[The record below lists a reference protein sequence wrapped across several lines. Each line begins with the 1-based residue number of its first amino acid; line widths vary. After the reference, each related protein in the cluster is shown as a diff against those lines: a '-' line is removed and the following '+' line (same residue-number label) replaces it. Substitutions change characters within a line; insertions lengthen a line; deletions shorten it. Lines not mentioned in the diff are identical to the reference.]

1 MVKYKYYYKG
11 IANDMK
17 MNKKIIN
24 LLASVICISSIVGVQ
39 PTVLA
44 VTEDMTNKSSDLSVS
59 GTADI
64 IASGECGAYGDNLMY
79 KLNSEGVLTISG
91 QGEMAD
97 WFTNTVPWK
106 DYKNSGKI
114 TRVIIHEGV
123 TSVSTK
129 AFVSCESLE
138 YAFIPSSMKDIDG
151 FTACSSL
158 KSINLPEGL
167 ETIGIQAFCD
177 CDSLKTVIIPS
188 SVNSIGF
195 GAFEWC
201 DSLTE
206 IKVKSN
212 NAYFTDINGVLY
224 NKDKTKIIQYP
235 KAKTQ
240 TSYIIPSS
248 VTTVGRDAFEEC
260 ENLKSII
267 LPEKLTSIEESAF
280 SSSGIKTIEM
290 PVGVTTISR
299 SAFNSSFIESIV
311 LPNNIVKIDEMAF
324 RNCKNL
330 KKIFIQNPQCEIDDS
345 FGTICSNLAFENAY
359 RQFDGIIYGYEN
371 STAHAYAQK
380 YEYPFSAF
388 IYGDANSDGKLT
400 AGDAAFIAKNLA
412 EQKGHTLPAYADFT
426 GDGKVTAYDAAMI
439 AKYLAEQS
447 LKN

>member
-44 VTEDMTNKSSDLSVS
+44 VTEDMTDKSSDLSVS
-59 GTADI
+59 GTAEI

-79 KLNSEGVLTISG
+79 KLNSDGVLTISG

-106 DYKNSGKI
+106 DYKNSGEI

-280 SSSGIKTIEM
+280 SSSGIKTIEI
-290 PVGVTTISR
+290 PAGVTTISR

-400 AGDAAFIAKNLA
+400 AADAAFIAKNLA

-426 GDGKVTAYDAAMI
+426 GDGKVTAYDSAMI

>member
-24 LLASVICISSIVGVQ
+24 LLASAICISSIVGVQ

-44 VTEDMTNKSSDLSVS
+44 VTEDMTDKSSDLSVS

-79 KLNSEGVLTISG
+79 KLNSDGVLTISG

-177 CDSLKTVIIPS
+177 CDSLKTVTIPS

-224 NKDKTKIIQYP
+224 NKDKTKILQYP

-290 PVGVTTISR
+290 PAGVTTISR

-388 IYGDANSDGKLT
+388 IYGDANSDSKLT

>member
-24 LLASVICISSIVGVQ
+24 LLASAICISSIVGVQ

-44 VTEDMTNKSSDLSVS
+44 VTEDMTDKSSDLSVS

-79 KLNSEGVLTISG
+79 KLNSDGVLTISG

-177 CDSLKTVIIPS
+177 CDSLKTVTIPS

-224 NKDKTKIIQYP
+224 NKDKTKILQYP

-290 PVGVTTISR
+290 PAGVTTISR

>member
-280 SSSGIKTIEM
+280 SSSGIKTIEI
-290 PVGVTTISR
+290 PAGVTTISR

-412 EQKGHTLPAYADFT
+412 GQKGHTLPAYADFT

>member
-44 VTEDMTNKSSDLSVS
+44 VTEDMTDKSSDLSVS

-79 KLNSEGVLTISG
+79 KLNSDGVLTISG

-177 CDSLKTVIIPS
+177 CDSQKTVTIPS

-224 NKDKTKIIQYP
+224 NKDKTKILQYP

-290 PVGVTTISR
+290 PAGVTTISR

-412 EQKGHTLPAYADFT
+412 EQKGYTLPAYADFT

>member
-1 MVKYKYYYKG
+1 
-11 IANDMK
+11 
-17 MNKKIIN
+17 
-24 LLASVICISSIVGVQ
+24 
-39 PTVLA
+39 
-44 VTEDMTNKSSDLSVS
+44 
-59 GTADI
+59 
-64 IASGECGAYGDNLMY
+64 MY
-79 KLNSEGVLTISG
+79 KLNSDGVLTISG

-106 DYKNSGKI
+106 DYKNSGEI

-188 SVNSIGF
+188 SV
-195 GAFEWC
+195 
-201 DSLTE
+201 
-206 IKVKSN
+206 
-212 NAYFTDINGVLY
+212 
-224 NKDKTKIIQYP
+224 
-235 KAKTQ
+235 
-240 TSYIIPSS
+240 
-248 VTTVGRDAFEEC
+248 TTVGRDAFEEC

-280 SSSGIKTIEM
+280 SSGIKTIEM
-290 PVGVTTISR
+290 PAGVTTISR

-388 IYGDANSDGKLT
+388 IYGDANSDGKRIYSEKSCR
-400 AGDAAFIAKNLA
+400 AEGSYIACICRL
-412 EQKGHTLPAYADFT
+412 YR
-426 GDGKVTAYDAAMI
+426 
-439 AKYLAEQS
+439 
-447 LKN
+447 

>member
-24 LLASVICISSIVGVQ
+24 LLASAICISSIVGVQ

-44 VTEDMTNKSSDLSVS
+44 VTEDMTDKSSDLSVS
-59 GTADI
+59 GTAEI

-79 KLNSEGVLTISG
+79 KLNSDGVLTISG

-106 DYKNSGKI
+106 DYKNSGEI

-129 AFVSCESLE
+129 AFVFCESLE

-177 CDSLKTVIIPS
+177 CDSLKTVTIPS

-224 NKDKTKIIQYP
+224 NKDKTKILQYP

-267 LPEKLTSIEESAF
+267 LPKRLTSIEESAF
-280 SSSGIKTIEM
+280 SSSGIKTIEI
-290 PVGVTTISR
+290 PAGVTTISR
-299 SAFNSSFIESIV
+299 SAFNSSLIESIV
-311 LPNNIVKIDEMAF
+311 FPSNIVKIDTMAF

-345 FGTICSNLAFENAY
+345 FGTICSNLAFEDAY

-412 EQKGHTLPAYADFT
+412 GQKGRRVIHCLHMQTLQ
-426 GDGKVTAYDAAMI
+426 VTV
-439 AKYLAEQS
+439 K
-447 LKN
+447 

>member
-24 LLASVICISSIVGVQ
+24 LLASAICISSIVGVQ

-44 VTEDMTNKSSDLSVS
+44 VTEDMTDKSSDLSVS
-59 GTADI
+59 GTAEI

-177 CDSLKTVIIPS
+177 CDSLKTVTIPS

-290 PVGVTTISR
+290 PAGVTTISR

-412 EQKGHTLPAYADFT
+412 EQKGYTLPAYADFT

>member
-44 VTEDMTNKSSDLSVS
+44 VTEDMTDKSSDLSVS
-59 GTADI
+59 GTAEI

-79 KLNSEGVLTISG
+79 KLNSDGVLTISG

-106 DYKNSGKI
+106 DYKNSGEI

-290 PVGVTTISR
+290 PAGVTTISR

>member
-1 MVKYKYYYKG
+1 
-11 IANDMK
+11 MK

-24 LLASVICISSIVGVQ
+24 LLASAICISSIVGVQ

-44 VTEDMTNKSSDLSVS
+44 VTEDMTDKSSDISVS

-79 KLNSEGVLTISG
+79 KLNSDGVLTISG

-106 DYKNSGKI
+106 DYENSGKI

-167 ETIGIQAFCD
+167 ETIGIQSFCD
-177 CDSLKTVIIPS
+177 CDSLKTVTIPS

-280 SSSGIKTIEM
+280 SSSGIKTIEI
-290 PVGVTTISR
+290 PAGVTTISR

>member
-44 VTEDMTNKSSDLSVS
+44 VTEDMTDKSSDLSVS

-79 KLNSEGVLTISG
+79 KLNSDGVLTISG

-177 CDSLKTVIIPS
+177 CDSLKTVTIPS

-224 NKDKTKIIQYP
+224 NKDKTKILQYP

-290 PVGVTTISR
+290 PAGVTTISR

>member
-44 VTEDMTNKSSDLSVS
+44 VTEDMTDKSSDLSVS
-59 GTADI
+59 GTAEI

-79 KLNSEGVLTISG
+79 KLNSDGVLTISG

-280 SSSGIKTIEM
+280 SSSGIKTIEI
-290 PVGVTTISR
+290 PAGVTTISR

>member
-11 IANDMK
+11 IANDIK
-17 MNKKIIN
+17 MNKKIIY
-24 LLASVICISSIVGVQ
+24 LLASAICISSIVGVQ

-44 VTEDMTNKSSDLSVS
+44 VTEDMTDKSSDLSVS

-79 KLNSEGVLTISG
+79 KLNSDGVLTISG

-177 CDSLKTVIIPS
+177 CDSLKTVTIPS

-224 NKDKTKIIQYP
+224 NKDKTKILQYP

-290 PVGVTTISR
+290 PAGVTTISR

>member
-44 VTEDMTNKSSDLSVS
+44 VTEDMTDKSSDLSVS
-59 GTADI
+59 GTAEI

-79 KLNSEGVLTISG
+79 KLNSDGVLTISG

-106 DYKNSGKI
+106 DYKNSGEI

-177 CDSLKTVIIPS
+177 CDSLKTVIIP
-188 SVNSIGF
+188 
-195 GAFEWC
+195 
-201 DSLTE
+201 T
-206 IKVKSN
+206 
-212 NAYFTDINGVLY
+212 
-224 NKDKTKIIQYP
+224 
-235 KAKTQ
+235 
-240 TSYIIPSS
+240 S

-290 PVGVTTISR
+290 PAGVTTISR

>member
-24 LLASVICISSIVGVQ
+24 LLASAICISSIVGVQ

-44 VTEDMTNKSSDLSVS
+44 VTEDMTDKSSDLSVS

-79 KLNSEGVLTISG
+79 KLNSDGVLTISG

-188 SVNSIGF
+188 SV
-195 GAFEWC
+195 
-201 DSLTE
+201 
-206 IKVKSN
+206 
-212 NAYFTDINGVLY
+212 
-224 NKDKTKIIQYP
+224 
-235 KAKTQ
+235 
-240 TSYIIPSS
+240 
-248 VTTVGRDAFEEC
+248 TTVGRDAFEEC

-290 PVGVTTISR
+290 PAGVTTISR

>member
-24 LLASVICISSIVGVQ
+24 LLASAICISSIVGVQ

-44 VTEDMTNKSSDLSVS
+44 VTEDMTDKSSDLSVS
-59 GTADI
+59 GTAEI

-79 KLNSEGVLTISG
+79 KLNSDGVLTISG

-106 DYKNSGKI
+106 DYKNSGEI

-158 KSINLPEGL
+158 KSIDLPEGL

-177 CDSLKTVIIPS
+177 CDSLKTV
-188 SVNSIGF
+188 
-195 GAFEWC
+195 
-201 DSLTE
+201 
-206 IKVKSN
+206 
-212 NAYFTDINGVLY
+212 
-224 NKDKTKIIQYP
+224 
-235 KAKTQ
+235 
-240 TSYIIPSS
+240 IIPSS

-290 PVGVTTISR
+290 PAGVTTISR

>member
-24 LLASVICISSIVGVQ
+24 LLASAICISSIVGVQ

-44 VTEDMTNKSSDLSVS
+44 VTEDMTDKSSDISVS

-79 KLNSEGVLTISG
+79 KLNSDGVLTISG

-188 SVNSIGF
+188 SV
-195 GAFEWC
+195 
-201 DSLTE
+201 
-206 IKVKSN
+206 
-212 NAYFTDINGVLY
+212 
-224 NKDKTKIIQYP
+224 
-235 KAKTQ
+235 
-240 TSYIIPSS
+240 
-248 VTTVGRDAFEEC
+248 TTVGRDAFEEC

-290 PVGVTTISR
+290 PAGVTTISR

>member
-44 VTEDMTNKSSDLSVS
+44 VTEDMTDKSSDLSVS
-59 GTADI
+59 GTAEI

-79 KLNSEGVLTISG
+79 KLNSDGVLTISG

-106 DYKNSGKI
+106 DYKNSGEI

-188 SVNSIGF
+188 SV
-195 GAFEWC
+195 
-201 DSLTE
+201 
-206 IKVKSN
+206 
-212 NAYFTDINGVLY
+212 
-224 NKDKTKIIQYP
+224 
-235 KAKTQ
+235 
-240 TSYIIPSS
+240 
-248 VTTVGRDAFEEC
+248 TTAGRDAFEEC

-290 PVGVTTISR
+290 PAGVTTISR

>member
-44 VTEDMTNKSSDLSVS
+44 VTEDMTDKSSDLSVS
-59 GTADI
+59 GTAEI

-79 KLNSEGVLTISG
+79 KLNSDGVLTISG

-106 DYKNSGKI
+106 DYKNSGEI

-188 SVNSIGF
+188 SV
-195 GAFEWC
+195 
-201 DSLTE
+201 
-206 IKVKSN
+206 
-212 NAYFTDINGVLY
+212 
-224 NKDKTKIIQYP
+224 
-235 KAKTQ
+235 
-240 TSYIIPSS
+240 
-248 VTTVGRDAFEEC
+248 TTVGRDAFEEC

-290 PVGVTTISR
+290 PAGVTTISR

-380 YEYPFSAF
+380 FEYPFSAF

>member
-24 LLASVICISSIVGVQ
+24 LLASAICISSIVGVQ

-44 VTEDMTNKSSDLSVS
+44 VTEDMTDKSSDLSVS

-79 KLNSEGVLTISG
+79 KLNSDGVLTISG

-177 CDSLKTVIIPS
+177 CDSLKTVTIPS

-224 NKDKTKIIQYP
+224 NKDKTKILQYP

-280 SSSGIKTIEM
+280 SSSGIKTIEI
-290 PVGVTTISR
+290 PAGVTTISR

>member
-1 MVKYKYYYKG
+1 
-11 IANDMK
+11 MK

-24 LLASVICISSIVGVQ
+24 LLASVICISSTVGVQ

-44 VTEDMTNKSSDLSVS
+44 VTEDMTDKSSDLSVS
-59 GTADI
+59 GTAEI

-79 KLNSEGVLTISG
+79 KLNSDGVLTISG

-106 DYKNSGKI
+106 DYKNSGEI

-188 SVNSIGF
+188 SV
-195 GAFEWC
+195 
-201 DSLTE
+201 
-206 IKVKSN
+206 
-212 NAYFTDINGVLY
+212 
-224 NKDKTKIIQYP
+224 
-235 KAKTQ
+235 
-240 TSYIIPSS
+240 
-248 VTTVGRDAFEEC
+248 TTVGRDAFEEC

-290 PVGVTTISR
+290 PAGVTTISR

>member
-1 MVKYKYYYKG
+1 
-11 IANDMK
+11 MK

-24 LLASVICISSIVGVQ
+24 LLASAICISSIVGVQ

-44 VTEDMTNKSSDLSVS
+44 VTEDMTDKSSDLSVS

-290 PVGVTTISR
+290 PAGVTTISR

>member
-1 MVKYKYYYKG
+1 
-11 IANDMK
+11 MK

-44 VTEDMTNKSSDLSVS
+44 VTEDMTDKSSDLSVS
-59 GTADI
+59 GTAEI

-79 KLNSEGVLTISG
+79 KLNSDGVLTISG

-106 DYKNSGKI
+106 DYKNSGEI

-188 SVNSIGF
+188 SV
-195 GAFEWC
+195 
-201 DSLTE
+201 
-206 IKVKSN
+206 
-212 NAYFTDINGVLY
+212 
-224 NKDKTKIIQYP
+224 
-235 KAKTQ
+235 
-240 TSYIIPSS
+240 
-248 VTTVGRDAFEEC
+248 TTVGRDAFEEC

-290 PVGVTTISR
+290 PAGVTTISR

-345 FGTICSNLAFENAY
+345 FGNICSNLAFENAY

>member
-79 KLNSEGVLTISG
+79 KLNSDGVLTISG

-106 DYKNSGKI
+106 DYKNSGEI

-188 SVNSIGF
+188 SV
-195 GAFEWC
+195 
-201 DSLTE
+201 
-206 IKVKSN
+206 
-212 NAYFTDINGVLY
+212 
-224 NKDKTKIIQYP
+224 
-235 KAKTQ
+235 
-240 TSYIIPSS
+240 
-248 VTTVGRDAFEEC
+248 TTVGRDAFEEC

-290 PVGVTTISR
+290 PAGVTTISR

>member
-44 VTEDMTNKSSDLSVS
+44 VTEDMTDKSSDLSVS
-59 GTADI
+59 GTAEI

-79 KLNSEGVLTISG
+79 KLNSDGVLTISG

-106 DYKNSGKI
+106 DYKNSGEI

-188 SVNSIGF
+188 SV
-195 GAFEWC
+195 
-201 DSLTE
+201 
-206 IKVKSN
+206 
-212 NAYFTDINGVLY
+212 
-224 NKDKTKIIQYP
+224 
-235 KAKTQ
+235 
-240 TSYIIPSS
+240 
-248 VTTVGRDAFEEC
+248 TTVGRDAFEEC

-290 PVGVTTISR
+290 PAGVTTISR

-400 AGDAAFIAKNLA
+400 AADAAFIAKNLA

-426 GDGKVTAYDAAMI
+426 GDGKVTAYDSAMI

-447 LKN
+447 LKS

>member
-177 CDSLKTVIIPS
+177 CDSLKTVTIPS

-290 PVGVTTISR
+290 PAGVTTISR

>member
-44 VTEDMTNKSSDLSVS
+44 VTEDMTDKSSDLSVS
-59 GTADI
+59 GTAEI

-79 KLNSEGVLTISG
+79 KLNSDGVLTISG

-106 DYKNSGKI
+106 DYKNSGEI

-188 SVNSIGF
+188 SV
-195 GAFEWC
+195 
-201 DSLTE
+201 
-206 IKVKSN
+206 
-212 NAYFTDINGVLY
+212 
-224 NKDKTKIIQYP
+224 
-235 KAKTQ
+235 
-240 TSYIIPSS
+240 
-248 VTTVGRDAFEEC
+248 TTVGRDAFEEC

-290 PVGVTTISR
+290 PAGVTTISR

-412 EQKGHTLPAYADFT
+412 EQKGHTFPAYADFT

>member
-24 LLASVICISSIVGVQ
+24 LLASAICISSIVGVQ

-44 VTEDMTNKSSDLSVS
+44 VTEDMTDKSSDLSVS
-59 GTADI
+59 GTAEI

-79 KLNSEGVLTISG
+79 KLNSDGVLTISG

-129 AFVSCESLE
+129 AFVFCESLE

-177 CDSLKTVIIPS
+177 CDSLKTVTIPS

-290 PVGVTTISR
+290 PAGVTTISR

-400 AGDAAFIAKNLA
+400 AADAAFIAKNLA

>member
-24 LLASVICISSIVGVQ
+24 LLASAICISSIVGVQ

-44 VTEDMTNKSSDLSVS
+44 VTEDMTDKSSDLSVS
-59 GTADI
+59 GTAEI

-79 KLNSEGVLTISG
+79 KLNSDGVLTISG

-106 DYKNSGKI
+106 DYKNSGEI

-188 SVNSIGF
+188 SV
-195 GAFEWC
+195 
-201 DSLTE
+201 
-206 IKVKSN
+206 
-212 NAYFTDINGVLY
+212 
-224 NKDKTKIIQYP
+224 
-235 KAKTQ
+235 
-240 TSYIIPSS
+240 
-248 VTTVGRDAFEEC
+248 TTVGRDAFEEC

-290 PVGVTTISR
+290 PAGVTTISR

>member
-24 LLASVICISSIVGVQ
+24 LLASAICISSIVGVQ

-59 GTADI
+59 GTAEI

-79 KLNSEGVLTISG
+79 KLNSDGVLTISG

-106 DYKNSGKI
+106 DYKNSGEI

-188 SVNSIGF
+188 SV
-195 GAFEWC
+195 
-201 DSLTE
+201 
-206 IKVKSN
+206 
-212 NAYFTDINGVLY
+212 
-224 NKDKTKIIQYP
+224 
-235 KAKTQ
+235 
-240 TSYIIPSS
+240 
-248 VTTVGRDAFEEC
+248 TTVGRDAFEEC

-290 PVGVTTISR
+290 PAGVTTISR

-330 KKIFIQNPQCEIDDS
+330 KKIFIQNPQCEIDNTV
-345 FGTICSNLAFENAY
+345 GTICSNLAFENAY

>member
-44 VTEDMTNKSSDLSVS
+44 VTEDMTDKSSDLSVS

-79 KLNSEGVLTISG
+79 KLNSDGVLTISG

-177 CDSLKTVIIPS
+177 CDSLKTVTIPS

-224 NKDKTKIIQYP
+224 NKDKTKILQYP

-280 SSSGIKTIEM
+280 SSSGIKTIEI
-290 PVGVTTISR
+290 PAGVTTISR

>member
-24 LLASVICISSIVGVQ
+24 LLASAICISSIVGVQ

-79 KLNSEGVLTISG
+79 KLNSDGVLTISG

-177 CDSLKTVIIPS
+177 CDSLKTVTIPS

-224 NKDKTKIIQYP
+224 NKDKTKILQYP

-290 PVGVTTISR
+290 PAGVTTISR

>member
-44 VTEDMTNKSSDLSVS
+44 VTEDMTDKSSDLSVS
-59 GTADI
+59 GTAEI

-79 KLNSEGVLTISG
+79 KLNSDGVLTISG

-106 DYKNSGKI
+106 DYKNSGEI

-188 SVNSIGF
+188 SV
-195 GAFEWC
+195 
-201 DSLTE
+201 
-206 IKVKSN
+206 
-212 NAYFTDINGVLY
+212 
-224 NKDKTKIIQYP
+224 
-235 KAKTQ
+235 
-240 TSYIIPSS
+240 
-248 VTTVGRDAFEEC
+248 TTVGRDAFEEC

-290 PVGVTTISR
+290 PAGVTTISR

-330 KKIFIQNPQCEIDDS
+330 KKIFIQNPQCELDDS

>member
-59 GTADI
+59 GTAEI

-79 KLNSEGVLTISG
+79 KLNSDGVLTISG

-106 DYKNSGKI
+106 DYKNSGEI

-188 SVNSIGF
+188 SV
-195 GAFEWC
+195 
-201 DSLTE
+201 
-206 IKVKSN
+206 
-212 NAYFTDINGVLY
+212 
-224 NKDKTKIIQYP
+224 
-235 KAKTQ
+235 
-240 TSYIIPSS
+240 
-248 VTTVGRDAFEEC
+248 TTVGRDAFEEC

-290 PVGVTTISR
+290 PAGVTTISR

>member
-44 VTEDMTNKSSDLSVS
+44 VTEDMTDKSSDLSVS

-79 KLNSEGVLTISG
+79 KLNSDGVLTISG

-97 WFTNTVPWK
+97 WFTNTVPLK

-177 CDSLKTVIIPS
+177 CDSLKTVTIPS

-224 NKDKTKIIQYP
+224 NKDKTKILQYP

-290 PVGVTTISR
+290 PAGVTTISR

>member
-24 LLASVICISSIVGVQ
+24 LLASAICISSIVGVQ

-59 GTADI
+59 GTAEI

-79 KLNSEGVLTISG
+79 KLNSDGVLTISG

-106 DYKNSGKI
+106 DYKNSGEI

-138 YAFIPSSMKDIDG
+138 YAFLPSSMKDIDG

-188 SVNSIGF
+188 SV
-195 GAFEWC
+195 
-201 DSLTE
+201 
-206 IKVKSN
+206 
-212 NAYFTDINGVLY
+212 
-224 NKDKTKIIQYP
+224 
-235 KAKTQ
+235 
-240 TSYIIPSS
+240 
-248 VTTVGRDAFEEC
+248 TTVGRDAFEEC

-290 PVGVTTISR
+290 PAGVTTISR

>member
-24 LLASVICISSIVGVQ
+24 LLASAICISSIVGVQ

-59 GTADI
+59 GTAEI

-79 KLNSEGVLTISG
+79 KLNSDGVLTISG

-106 DYKNSGKI
+106 DYKNSGEI

-177 CDSLKTVIIPS
+177 CDSLKTV
-188 SVNSIGF
+188 
-195 GAFEWC
+195 
-201 DSLTE
+201 T
-206 IKVKSN
+206 
-212 NAYFTDINGVLY
+212 
-224 NKDKTKIIQYP
+224 
-235 KAKTQ
+235 
-240 TSYIIPSS
+240 IPSS

-290 PVGVTTISR
+290 PAGVTTISR

>member
-44 VTEDMTNKSSDLSVS
+44 VTEDMTDKSSDLSVS

-177 CDSLKTVIIPS
+177 CDSLKTVTIPS

-290 PVGVTTISR
+290 PAGVTTISR

-311 LPNNIVKIDEMAF
+311 LPNNIVKIDEMVF

-412 EQKGHTLPAYADFT
+412 EQKGYTLPAYADFT

>member
-44 VTEDMTNKSSDLSVS
+44 VTEDMTDKSSDLSVS
-59 GTADI
+59 GTAEI

-79 KLNSEGVLTISG
+79 KLNSDGVLTISG

-97 WFTNTVPWK
+97 WFINTVPWK
-106 DYKNSGKI
+106 DYKNSGEI

-188 SVNSIGF
+188 SV
-195 GAFEWC
+195 
-201 DSLTE
+201 
-206 IKVKSN
+206 
-212 NAYFTDINGVLY
+212 
-224 NKDKTKIIQYP
+224 
-235 KAKTQ
+235 
-240 TSYIIPSS
+240 
-248 VTTVGRDAFEEC
+248 TTVGRDAFEEC

-290 PVGVTTISR
+290 PAGVTTISR